1 MGSTALQL
9 AQQAMPEMNLA
20 SPTALY
26 GSGIQDNVTVGALL
40 NAVGYELSRE
50 FDWNELITRFQF
62 TVPYSTLLC
71 SVNEGSNE
79 VSTLLPGIIQKGWA
93 AQGTGIPNDTYISSI
108 VSETITLTQPLS
120 GVVNGAQEQITFSQV
135 AFPFPSDYDRQM
147 NRTQWDK
154 SKHWEMLGPETQQQW
169 QWLLS
174 GFISTGPRIRW
185 TMMGGNFNIWPP
197 TTPSSGTQNELLA
210 LQYMSKN
217 WAATTLGV
225 GQAGFQVD
233 TDTCVFP
240 DRLMVLG
247 VKKKYFELKGFDTAA
262 FTRDYQM
269 HLSIAKA
276 ANLGA
281 ANLSFSPQPSQVL
294 ISIAQIPDTG
304 YGS

>member
-1 MGSTALQL
+1 MGSTILQL

-20 SPTALY
+20 SPTSLFS
-26 GSGIQDNVTVGALL
+26 SGIQDNLTVAALF

-62 TVPYSTLLC
+62 TVPYVSLVCTVNDNSAQLSTTPSGGLA
-71 SVNEGSNE
+71 
-79 VSTLLPGIIQKGWA
+79 IGWA
-93 AQGTGIPNDTYISSI
+93 AQGTGIPNDTY
-108 VSETITLTQPLS
+108 VSGINSLVVTLTQPLT
-120 GVVNGAQEQITFSQV
+120 GVVNGAQETVTFSQV
-135 AFPFPSDYDRQM
+135 AFPLPADYDRQM

-174 GFISTGPRIRW
+174 GYISTGPRIRW
-185 TMMGGNFNIWPP
+185 TMMGGKFNIWPP
-197 TTPSSGTQNELLA
+197 TTPSSGTENELLA

-225 GQAGFQVD
+225 AQAGFQND
-233 TDTCVFP
+233 SDTCVFP

-247 VKKKYFELKGFDTAA
+247 LKKKYFELKSFDSTA

-276 ANLGA
+276 ANYGA
-281 ANLSFSPQPSQVL
+281 ANLSFAPQNSQVL